1 MTPLAMKAAE
11 CVKSMLQKPEDE
23 QKEYLSWV
31 RGLGSM
37 IMQNGLA
44 GAVLF
49 LKVKK
54 QDVIIDHLK
63 KLLSTHAGLHGVIEQ
78 ILNGDKTRDLTY
90 MKGQLAALE
99 GVKWLRRYAEIF
111 MGELLKK
118 EEG

>member
-1 MTPLAMKAAE
+1 MTPIAMKAAE
-11 CVKSMLQKPEDE
+11 CVKEMLKKPQNE
-23 QKEYLSWV
+23 QETYLSWV

-54 QDVIIDHLK
+54 QEEIVKHLK
-63 KLLSTHAGLHGVIEQ
+63 ELLSIHGLKSLIDEIIEDPKIQ
-78 ILNGDKTRDLTY
+78 QHDYIRA
-90 MKGQLAALE
+90 QLVALE

-111 MGELLKK
+111 LKK